1 MSSLWDQLLA
11 PTRDH
16 NVRRMAWRVMRQFA
30 APSLI
35 AEEFNLTPNWLWLV
49 AKQSTAEA
57 AEAIKLLLTNEDDVR
72 CETVVL
78 FPPGPKAKEAQPV
91 PSSLLATGNT
101 ETLGEFRYETEV
113 RPVARTLRATACI
126 SSQPGCGVGCPFCST
141 GTLGYRGNLTAEQI
155 VEQVY
160 WAGVI
165 ARQLGRRL
173 RNVVYMGMGEP
184 LHNSAA
190 VFASLDWLIAER
202 GFGMSPRHLTVST
215 AGVPSAMLE
224 LARRYPRVSI
234 ALSLHS
240 ADPAQRRS
248 LVPRA
253 TGDLSE
259 LHQVVAE
266 VNRLQTQAVWIEVV
280 LFDQFND
287 TVEHARSLIEFCRGL
302 QVEVNLIPYNAASN
316 STLFTA
322 SPRTQRELFASLL
335 RDAGIRTTIRS
346 SLGATVSAACG
357 QLTAT

>member
-1 MSSLWDQLLA
+1 MRSLWDQLLVD
-11 PTRDH
+11 TSDH
-16 NVRRMAWRVMRQFA
+16 CVRRLAWRVMRQFA
-30 APSLI
+30 APNLI
-35 AEEFNLTPNWLWLV
+35 AEEFNLTPDWLWLV

-57 AEAIKLLLTNEDDVR
+57 AEASKLLLTGPDDVR

-78 FPPGPKAKEAQPV
+78 FPPGPKATGV
-91 PSSLLATGNT
+91 PSAT
-101 ETLGEFRYETEV
+101 RI
-113 RPVARTLRATACI
+113 LRATACI

-165 ARQLGRRL
+165 ARQFGRRL
-173 RNVVYMGMGEP
+173 RNIVYMGMGEP

-190 VFASLDWLIAER
+190 VFKSLDWLISER
-202 GFGMSPRHLTVST
+202 GFGLSPRHVTVST
-215 AGVPSAMLE
+215 AGVPSGMLE
-224 LARRYPRVSI
+224 LARRFPRVRL

-240 ADPAQRRS
+240 ADGDQRRR

-253 TGDLSE
+253 SGDLHE

-266 VNRLQTQAVWIEVV
+266 VNALQTQPVWIELV
-280 LFDQFND
+280 LFDQLND
-287 TVEHARSLIEFCRGL
+287 TVEHARHLIDFCRGL
-302 QVEVNLIPYNAASN
+302 RVEVNLIPYNNAGV

-322 SPRTQRELFASLL
+322 SPRQRRELYANVL
-335 RDAGIRTTIRS
+335 REVGIRTTIRS
-346 SLGATVSAACG
+346 SLGSTVSAACG